1 MAAKSI
7 LHFTAIPANTPA
19 MSNQFAISDMNLIR
33 TSRISSSV

>member
-7 LHFTAIPANTPA
+7 LHFAAILVNIPI

-33 TSRISSSV
+33 TNRISSSV